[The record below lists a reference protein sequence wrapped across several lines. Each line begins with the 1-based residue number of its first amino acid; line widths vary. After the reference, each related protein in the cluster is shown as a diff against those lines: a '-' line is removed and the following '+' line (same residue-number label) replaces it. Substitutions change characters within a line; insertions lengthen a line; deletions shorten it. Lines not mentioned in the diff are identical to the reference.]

1 MMTRNYLLVKL
12 LSLVDQVPLPSQEKR
27 KRRGRP
33 YVYPTRLIIKLWIV
47 MIFRRIRSAYALHQF
62 LNQDLPEIQELRKAL
77 FGNGPMPSRR
87 TIERR
92 LSILAEALHQ
102 EIVALGQM
110 LLSRLKWWD
119 STSAAAVAIDS
130 VTFHACGGV
139 WHKEHQEKGIV
150 PDTRIDTEAG
160 WTKSGWHG
168 WVYGWKLHVIVTA
181 SRILIPLIAWATA
194 ANTADNIIAYN
205 LVGKLPK
212 CIRWLLG
219 DTSFQDEK
227 LEKLCASQG
236 IQLVTPKR
244 GGSYPRQDPGA
255 PVRRV
260 LHTVRDVTIERFF
273 AHFKDVFEL
282 VYQVPTRGKVRT
294 TLFLLGCVYV
304 YQLVLLLQLELGQQ
318 PMQGFKAL
326 LQAI

>member
-1 MMTRNYLLVKL
+1 MTRNYLLVKL
-12 LSLVDQVPLPSQEKR
+12 LSLIDQVPLPSEDRPK
-27 KRRGRP
+27 KRGRP
-33 YVYPTRLIIKLWIV
+33 YVYPTRLIIKLWLV
-47 MIFRRIRSAYALHQF
+47 MIFRRIRSAYALHRF
-62 LNQDLPEIQELRKAL
+62 LSQDLPEIQELRKVL
-77 FGNGPMPSRR
+77 FGDGPMPSRR

-92 LSILAEALHQ
+92 LSTLAEALHQ
-102 EIVALGQM
+102 EITALAYT
-110 LLSRLKWWD
+110 LLTRLKWWD
-119 STSAAAVAIDS
+119 SSPAAAAAVDS

-139 WHKEHQEKGIV
+139 WHKEHREKGIV

-181 SRILIPLIAWATA
+181 GKVLVPLAAWATP
-194 ANTADNIIAYN
+194 ANTSDNVIAYK
-205 LVGKLPK
+205 LVSKLPK
-212 CIRWLLG
+212 GIRWLLG
-219 DTSFQDEK
+219 DSSFQDSK
-227 LEKLCASQG
+227 LEKQCAGQN

-244 GGSYPRQDPGA
+244 GGTYPRKDPGA

-260 LHTVRDVTIERFF
+260 LHTVRDVTVERFF

-294 TLFLLGCVYV
+294 TLFLLGCVYI
-304 YQLVLLLQLELGQQ
+304 YQLVLLLQLDLGQQ